1 LGRAG
6 APKPPRLPVALTE
19 LHASSAG
26 DEGAVA
32 ESILRGDFTDR
43 WGEDHSL
50 ERSRLVQ
57 AQLIGTA
64 SSRLRAIDVHLE
76 SSDLSGSDFDESSFT
91 RVVFHECRLSG
102 AVFTRCS
109 FRDVLFSGCRLNQA
123 NFAMSETST
132 VMFEDTD
139 LRESDFYAANLSG
152 TRFFDCNLG
161 GAQFSKTTMAGV
173 RFHGSTLTDLKGGQA
188 LAGAVIESSQV
199 LPVALALLADL
210 GIGVDDERDPPVP
223 SARKSRRG
231 QGPSAG

>member
-1 LGRAG
+1 MT
-6 APKPPRLPVALTE
+6 KPPRLPVALAE
-19 LHASSAG
+19 LKALSAG
-26 DEGAVA
+26 DGGAIA
-32 ESILRGDFTDR
+32 ESILRGDFTDW

-64 SSRLRAIDVHLE
+64 SNRLRALDVRIE
-76 SSDLSGSDFDESSFT
+76 GSDLSGSDFDESSFT
-91 RVVFHECRLSG
+91 RVVFRECRLSG

-152 TRFFDCNLG
+152 TRFFDCNLS
-161 GAQFSKTTMAGV
+161 GAQFSKATTTGV
-173 RFHGSTLTDLKGGQA
+173 RFHGSTLTDIKGGQA

-199 LPVALALLADL
+199 LPVALAVLADL
-210 GIGVDDERDPPVP
+210 GIRVDDERDPPVP
-223 SARKSRRG
+223 TARKGRRG
-231 QGPSAG
+231 QGPPAG